1 MDAETSKWLGSI
13 DGRLEALTHFLVDMP
28 KGTEVADA
36 TRNVAL
42 AWTKLAELT
51 NNGDLN
57 DYALV
62 VVGEC
67 GKDLRTATNLLE
79 KLYARKG

>member
-67 GKDLRTATNLLE
+67 VKDLRTATNLLE